1 MKTKAFFLSIIYF
14 FNAFFL
20 FQCYAQ
26 NVGINTAGLS
36 PNTAALLDIDAN
48 PNFNKGLLIPRV
60 TFSQRT
66 GSNFN
71 PLSVAAQG
79 LTVYQTD
86 AGGFGEGF
94 YYNTSSTTSPAWMF
108 LLNNSSGWSLTG
120 NAASNPSSSPI
131 GTAIPTGQNYVG
143 TIDLKDFVMATNNL
157 ERLRIS
163 SAGNVGIGTTTPGT
177 LLDVNG
183 STKALLYTF
192 PALVG
197 DPAPVITARTV
208 PAGQGSSS
216 EKTELILFH
225 SNDPATAAGADQI
238 TLRAPALSFQ
248 TFSDVNVLDINNS
261 AGYNERMYIN
271 SIGNVGIGTTTPGFK
286 LHVPS
291 GYIGTDYINTSD
303 NGVSSGVTGI
313 MVKQGDNYYRTSNA
327 AGVLTFLGIT
337 ALSGTG
343 TTNYLARWT
352 SSTALGIGATFD
364 NGTNVGIGTAAPGGK
379 LDVNGTIVISNSGST
394 TLQSGESGLWMHA
407 GTGNLYLADSRDW
420 DRYLGLT
427 YTPGATAAQSGVFTI
442 GQINKNAATFTH
454 GVTNFY
460 TNGVERVRINNA
472 GNVGIGTTTPT
483 AKLHVAGGGQIIG
496 TNGTT
501 SNTRTLTILNDGQAQ
516 VNFGSYPG
524 AWTPAIQIQNN
535 DNTRYLWMSPLD
547 NASGANAKILA
558 NGTGLDFFTGTN
570 ANAVTITSAGNVGIG
585 TTTPGF
591 KLHVPSGYIGTD
603 YINTSDNAVSSG
615 VTGIMVK
622 QGDNY
627 YRTSNAAGVLTFLGI
642 TAPNGDN
649 LGNHTATTTLNLNAN
664 NISNGGSI
672 NGTIFYDQNNTGYYI
687 DPASTSQLYAVT
699 NYTRAAFNL
708 ARLYTNRR
716 DITADQNYWTGT
728 NGWGTSEA
736 TWDNAWKFG
745 YSGLDIWGTSSGHPQ
760 GAGYVHAQ
768 GIQSGMHY
776 ATADGVTAYGWQMV
790 GAANATENRYWLRGK
805 WDIATSG
812 WVEMITTGNIGSQG
826 FIPNNGSGNWQ
837 IASNSNAT
845 DYSTSSLEL
854 RETNFAGAGQ
864 QPPRLGFHWSG
875 VVASQISIENSGRMA
890 IRNNP
895 GTGYEN
901 FIAKDIYADGGG
913 WFRAVGNQG
922 YYFETY
928 GGGWFMQDATWIR
941 GYNGKSLW
949 MAGGLI
955 GGDGGLT
962 IGYGGA
968 SPAGGGAIIA
978 GKVGIGTSGPAASAA
993 LDVTS
998 TSQGFLPPRMTN
1010 TQRNAIAS
1018 PVAGLVIY
1026 NTTTNCLEFY
1036 NGTAWVATCGAAPC
1050 SAGTQTFNYS
1060 GSITNFTVP
1069 SGCSTITIE
1078 VSGAEGGSGQGGGGG
1093 LGARMKGTFTL
1104 TPGQVLKILVGGAG
1118 GAGTQG
1124 GGGGGSFVT
1133 DASNNP
1139 LVIAGGGG
1147 GANYSSYDY
1156 GTKPGTTSASGQN
1169 GYCGGGCPGSIAGT
1183 GGSGGSG
1190 GGACQIYGSSGAG
1203 GGGLTG
1209 NGVACSPTCGG
1220 NSFTSG
1226 GAGGCGCGSS
1236 GSGGFGGG
1244 GGGEWCS
1251 WTGGGGGG
1259 GYSGGGGGTYYGN
1272 GGGGGSYNGGASPS
1286 NSSGVQTGNG
1296 VIKISW

>member
-271 SIGNVGIGTTTPGFK
+271 SI
-286 LHVPS
+286 
-291 GYIGTDYINTSD
+291 
-303 NGVSSGVTGI
+303 
-313 MVKQGDNYYRTSNA
+313 
-327 AGVLTFLGIT
+327 
-337 ALSGTG
+337 
-343 TTNYLARWT
+343 
-352 SSTALGIGATFD
+352 
-364 NGTNVGIGTAAPGGK
+364 
-379 LDVNGTIVISNSGST
+379 
-394 TLQSGESGLWMHA
+394 
-407 GTGNLYLADSRDW
+407 
-420 DRYLGLT
+420 
-427 YTPGATAAQSGVFTI
+427 
-442 GQINKNAATFTH
+442 
-454 GVTNFY
+454 
-460 TNGVERVRINNA
+460 
-472 GNVGIGTTTPT
+472 
-483 AKLHVAGGGQIIG
+483 
-496 TNGTT
+496 
-501 SNTRTLTILNDGQAQ
+501 
-516 VNFGSYPG
+516 
-524 AWTPAIQIQNN
+524 
-535 DNTRYLWMSPLD
+535 
-547 NASGANAKILA
+547 
-558 NGTGLDFFTGTN
+558 
-570 ANAVTITSAGNVGIG
+570 GNVGIG